1 MGQALQFP
9 GVLQVTSIVQ
19 RLFAKVYPPIQAVQV
34 VGEPSQDEHGGL
46 HFYMHFPFESINYPR
61 QAVHSVA
68 VQVLHPLEH
77 ATH

>member
-34 VGEPSQDEHGGL
+34 VGEPSQDEHWWPTFL
-46 HFYMHFPFESINYPR
+46 YAFSF
-61 QAVHSVA
+61 
-68 VQVLHPLEH
+68 
-77 ATH
+77 